1 MIHPNLPPRRNTRG
15 TRFLLAVVV
24 AVLGILSFLLGFT
37 PYAKYS
43 LTVDTSTKTSVS
55 FFENSGEA
63 GAAALAL
70 LLAAGLIAGFG
81 LMPRQAT
88 NESIVAGL
96 SLAGFASLLF
106 AMIGLTDDM
115 EAGVG
120 LILAMVS
127 SFMQSAVAVVALL
140 ISASVVKLGSPA
152 YVPERSGF
160 YSNQQGH
167 LPPQPPGNYPM
178 RPPSERTRYLGQD
191 RNNPL

>member
-1 MIHPNLPPRRNTRG
+1 MNHPNLPPRRNARG
-15 TRFLLAVVV
+15 TKFLLAVVV

-43 LTVDTSTKTSVS
+43 LAGDVSTKTSVN
-55 FFENSGEA
+55 FFENSGGI

-88 NESIVAGL
+88 NESMVAGL

-106 AMIGLTDDM
+106 AMVGLTDGM

-127 SFMQSAVAVVALL
+127 SFMQSAVAVIGLL
-140 ISASVVKLGSPA
+140 ISASVVKLGAPT
-152 YVPERSGF
+152 YGPEQGGI
-160 YSNQQGH
+160 YSNQQPH
-167 LPPQPPGNYPM
+167 LPPQPRGSYPA

-191 RNNPL
+191 RNNPR